1 MDVNEPTRLHAHA
14 VLDLE
19 MPRAPKT
26 TPVSVRL
33 TEGELAMLVQLARPE
48 DEHTGDVLRRLL
60 HEAHRDQAAA
70 SA

>member
-1 MDVNEPTRLHAHA
+1 M
-14 VLDLE
+14 LDLE

-33 TEGELAMLVQLARPE
+33 TEAELAMLVTLSRPE

-60 HEAHRDQAAA
+60 HEAHRAAHAAA
-70 SA
+70 NSPTP